1 ALIALAINTWPT
13 RKLLDYGA
21 LRQLR
26 DLLGI
31 FVAAAIM
38 AAALLIAQPLIH
50 AGPIVELI
58 LLTAIGALAYVAAGA
73 AMRADQ
79 FRDAV
84 TLAMERFGTV
94 VAERSTGAQK

>member
-1 ALIALAINTWPT
+1 
-13 RKLLDYGA
+13 LLDYGA

-26 DLLGI
+26 DLLGV

-38 AAALLIAQPLIH
+38 AAAVLLAQPLIH
-50 AGPIVELI
+50 AGPLVELI

-79 FRDAV
+79 FRDAI
-84 TLAMERFGTV
+84 TLVMERFGTV
-94 VAERSTGAQK
+94 VTARSTGAQK